1 MPAPEEITGVFGG
14 LCIRSTE
21 AENFML
27 KNPTIKVADSKK
39 KIQGVWLYG
48 ESLLVKKRFV
58 LLQRNPDY
66 NDDPLEFY
74 LDSANIPT
82 DIQLSFATI
91 GISDANFDTAN
102 SEVVQSITPD
112 IRSTGKLIHKFRING
127 NQIIGLVIQEGQPYE
142 ELNGIVKACSWFKK
156 LR

>member
-1 MPAPEEITGVFGG
+1 MI
-14 LCIRSTE
+14 
-21 AENFML
+21 
-27 KNPTIKVADSKK
+27 
-39 KIQGVWLYG
+39 
-48 ESLLVKKRFV
+48 KKRLV
-58 LLQRNPDY
+58 LLERNSDY
-66 NDDPLEFY
+66 NDDSLEFY

-112 IRSTGKLIHKFRING
+112 IKTTGKLTHKFRING